1 MTVRRRLALALAG
14 ILFLCAANLA
24 LFLWGSARRD
34 QTISDLSHAVDQ
46 RMRLN
51 GIAQQIDKRIKQA
64 AVLALLK
71 TNAGSVSA
79 DQRTAFA
86 AHVAATR
93 EEITQLIRHAAKQD
107 RPRLES
113 FAHLYDD
120 LAKAWSAA
128 AAEPPLAPGTE
139 TTAENAATAGATS
152 GPEVAPPAKHPPT
165 TAGQRVAVLSQRV
178 LEALSHLEKEEQE
191 RITAAT
197 SRSYEVA
204 RFTARWS
211 TLIFVLSALL
221 ALALAYLFSRQLNQ
235 GLSALRKGAAEISAG
250 NLSHRV
256 PSHGADELG
265 QLGKA
270 FNEMAERL
278 GATRS
283 RLISTN
289 AALERHEEELART
302 TAAAQAARQ
311 VAEEANRAK
320 STFLAN
326 MSHELRTPMNAI
338 IGYSE
343 MLLEDAG
350 DMGLD
355 DFVGDLKK
363 IRAAGKHLLSLIND
377 ILDLSKIEAGKMTLF
392 LETFDA
398 GELVDEVITTIQ
410 PLIDRNENRLES
422 DVPDGLGE
430 MHADQTKVRQT
441 LFNLL
446 SNASKFTDH
455 GVVSLSVHR
464 LLRDDR
470 PWLVFEISDTG
481 IGMTAEQVGK
491 VFEEFTQA
499 DASTTRRFG
508 GTGLGLAISR
518 RFCRMMGG
526 DIQVSSEEGKGSTFT
541 VELPAEVEEDSAG
554 AVAQA
559 IEAAV
564 TAGEGPLILVI
575 DDDPAARE
583 LGQRI
588 LVREGYRVAMA
599 EGGEEGLEKA
609 RALHPAAITLDV
621 VMPGMDGW
629 AVLEALKKDPDTAE
643 IPVVMVTMMDDR
655 EMGIALGATEYLTK
669 PIDRKRLASLLARLS
684 KDGAGCLALVVE
696 DDPTARGLLCRA
708 VQQIGWETVE
718 AVNGRDALD
727 KLKDKDPDVVLLDLM
742 MPEMD
747 GFEFLE
753 RFHKLEHQQAVPVV
767 VVTAKDLTPE
777 DRARLNG
784 NVERVVQKTAYS
796 PEQMVK
802 QITELVR
809 ACAGKPGKRASQ

>member
-1 MTVRRRLALALAG
+1 LTAM
-14 ILFLCAANLA
+14 
-24 LFLWGSARRD
+24 
-34 QTISDLSHAVDQ
+34 
-46 RMRLN
+46 
-51 GIAQQIDKRIKQA
+51 
-64 AVLALLK
+64 
-71 TNAGSVSA
+71 AGS
-79 DQRTAFA
+79 D
-86 AHVAATR
+86 
-93 EEITQLIRHAAKQD
+93 D
-107 RPRLES
+107 RARLEG
-113 FAHLYDD
+113 FAHLYDE
-120 LAKAWSAA
+120 LGKAWTEAA
-128 AAEPPLAPGTE
+128 APPEQSPSSVPEQGVAAPSEATRGSTQAQSTGT
-139 TTAENAATAGATS
+139 APSAGR
-152 GPEVAPPAKHPPT
+152 
-165 TAGQRVAVLSQRV
+165 RVAVLSERLV
-178 LEALSHLEKEEQE
+178 TALSHLEGVEQQ
-191 RITAAT
+191 RIAAAT
-197 SRSYEVA
+197 SRSHQVA
-204 RFTARWS
+204 RFTARLS
-211 TLIFVLSALL
+211 TLIFVLSALV

-235 GLSALRKGAAEISAG
+235 GLTALREGAEQISAG
-250 NLSHRV
+250 NLGHRV

-265 QLGKA
+265 HLGKT
-270 FNEMAERL
+270 FNEMAEKL
-278 GATRS
+278 GATRN
-283 RLISTN
+283 RLIATN
-289 AALERHEEELART
+289 ATLERHQDELARS
-302 TAAAQAARQ
+302 TAEAQAARE

-350 DMGLD
+350 DMGLE

-392 LETFDA
+392 LESFDA
-398 GELVDEVITTIQ
+398 GELVGEVMTTIQ
-410 PLIDRNENRLES
+410 PLIDRNENRLE
-422 DVPDGLGE
+422 VNIEDGLGE

-455 GVVSLSVHR
+455 GVVSLSVRR
-464 LLRDDR
+464 LMRDER
-470 PWLVFEISDTG
+470 SWLVFEVSDTG
-481 IGMTAEQVGK
+481 IGMTGEQVAK

-541 VELPAEVEEDSAG
+541 VELPAEVVEDTATT
-554 AVAQA
+554 VAQA

-564 TAGEGPLILVI
+564 TAGEGPLVLVI
-575 DDDPAARE
+575 DDDQAARE

-629 AVLEALKKDPDTAE
+629 AVLEALKKDPETAE

-655 EMGIALGATEYLTK
+655 EMGVALGATEYLTK
-669 PIDRKRLASLLARLS
+669 PIDRERLASLLSRLS
-684 KDGAGCLALVVE
+684 MSRKGRLALVVE
-696 DDPTARGLLCRA
+696 DDPTARELLCRA
-708 VQQIGWETVE
+708 VEQIGWETIE
-718 AVNGRDALD
+718 ARNGREALD
-727 KLKDKDPDVVLLDLM
+727 KVSDTEPDVVLLDLM

-753 RFHKLEHQQAVPVV
+753 HFHAREHKAAVPVV

-784 NVERVVQKTAYS
+784 YVERVVQKSASS
-796 PEQMVK
+796 PEQMVQ

-809 ACAGKPGKRASQ
+809 ACAVEPSKRASH